1 MRTALL
7 DELTALAARDPA
19 VVLIVNDVGFSVVE
33 TFQQRFPE
41 RFINAGVAEANMI
54 GVAAGLALTG
64 RRVFVYAIAPFTTY
78 RCLEQIRLDLCRT
91 KLPVTLVGLGGGF
104 TYGQLGTTHHP
115 TEDVAVLR
123 ALPGMRVLA
132 PCDAAETRALVPYLG
147 TGGGP
152 IYLRLEKSGQPD
164 VHVTPPAVGP
174 GRAVRVRAG
183 DDVTLVAY
191 GTMVQ
196 VCLAAA
202 ERLAARGMSAGVI
215 SAVSLKPL
223 DPALLDELRA
233 RPVVSVEEHSV
244 IGGLGGALAE
254 AAADAGVPAP
264 RLRLGVPDA
273 YAEVTGDQAYLRS
286 IFGLTAEGIEGRVLS
301 VFGRGA

>member
-1 MRTALL
+1 MRTALI
-7 DELTALAARDPA
+7 DELTALAARDPKT
-19 VVLIVNDVGFSVVE
+19 VLIVNDVGFSVIE
-33 TFQQRFPE
+33 GYQRQFPD
-41 RFINAGVAEANMI
+41 RFLNAGVAEANMI

-64 RRVFVYAIAPFTTY
+64 HRVFVYAIAPFTTY

-115 TEDVAVLR
+115 TEDIAMLR

-132 PCDAAETRALVPYLG
+132 PCDSFETRALVPHLG
-147 TGGGP
+147 TGEGP
-152 IYLRLEKSGQPD
+152 VYLRLEKAGQQD
-164 VHVTPPAVGP
+164 VHTSLPPVGP
-174 GRAVRVRAG
+174 GRSVRVREG
-183 DDVTLVAY
+183 EDVTLVAC

-196 VCLAAA
+196 VGLAAA
-202 ERLAARGMSAGVI
+202 ERLATRGVRAGVV

-223 DPALLDELRA
+223 DPALVDELRT
-233 RPVVSVEEHSV
+233 RPVVTVEEHST

-264 RLRLGVPDA
+264 RLRIGVPDA
-273 YAEVTGDQAYLRS
+273 YAEVAGDQAYLRS
-286 IFGLTAEGIEGRVLS
+286 LCGLTPDGIAARVADAL
-301 VFGRGA
+301 GRGA

>member
-1 MRTALL
+1 VRTALL
-7 DELTALAARDPA
+7 DELTTLAASDPRI
-19 VVLIVNDVGFSVVE
+19 VLIVNDVGFSVVE
-33 TFQQRFPE
+33 PFQRRFPE

-64 RRVFVYAIAPFTTY
+64 YRVFVYAIAPFTTY

-115 TEDVAVLR
+115 TEDVAMLR

-132 PCDAAETRALVPYLG
+132 PCDALETRALIPYLG
-147 TGGGP
+147 TGEGP
-152 IYLRLEKSGQPD
+152 IYLRLEKAGQQN
-164 VHVTPPAVGP
+164 VHAAPPAVGP
-174 GRAVRVRAG
+174 GCSVRLREG
-183 DDVTLVAY
+183 DDVTLIAY

-196 VCLAAA
+196 VSLATA
-202 ERLAARGMSAGVI
+202 ERLASRGVSAGVI

-223 DPALLDELRA
+223 DPVLTDELRL
-233 RPVVSVEEHSV
+233 RPVVTVEEHST
-244 IGGLGGALAE
+244 IGGLGSALAE

-264 RLRLGVPDA
+264 RLRIGVADS
-273 YAEVTGDQAYLRS
+273 YAEVAGDQTYLRS
-286 IFGLTAEGIEGRVLS
+286 LAGLTADGIEARVADALGRD
-301 VFGRGA
+301 A

>member
-1 MRTALL
+1 MRTALI
-7 DELTALAARDPA
+7 DELTTLVASDPR
-19 VVLIVNDVGFSVVE
+19 VMLIVNDVGFSVIE
-33 TFQQRFPE
+33 PFQRAFPE

-64 RRVFVYAIAPFTTY
+64 YRVFVYAIAPFTTY

-115 TEDVAVLR
+115 TEDVAMLR

-132 PCDAAETRALVPYLG
+132 PCDALETRALVPHLG
-147 TGGGP
+147 TGEGP
-152 IYLRLEKSGQPD
+152 IYLRLEKAGQPD
-164 VHVTPPAVGP
+164 VHATLPAVGP
-174 GRAVRVRAG
+174 GCSVRVREG
-183 DDVTLVAY
+183 NDVTLIAY

-196 VCLAAA
+196 VSLAAA
-202 ERLAARGMSAGVI
+202 ERLAGRGVSAGVI

-233 RPVVSVEEHSV
+233 RPVVTVEEHST
-244 IGGLGGALAE
+244 IGGLGSALAE
-254 AAADAGVPAP
+254 AAADAGAPAP
-264 RLRLGVPDA
+264 RLRIGVPDA
-273 YAEVTGDQAYLRS
+273 FAEVAGDQTYLRS
-286 IFGLTAEGIEGRVLS
+286 LTGLTAERIEGRVSAVL
-301 VFGRGA
+301 GRDT

>member
-1 MRTALL
+1 MRTALI
-7 DELTALAARDPA
+7 DELTTLAARDPK
-19 VVLIVNDVGFSVVE
+19 VVLIVNDVGFSVIE
-33 TFQQRFPE
+33 PFQRQFPE

-64 RRVFVYAIAPFTTY
+64 HRVFVYAIAPFTTY

-115 TEDVAVLR
+115 TEDIAMLR
-123 ALPGMRVLA
+123 ALPGMRVLV
-132 PCDAAETRALVPYLG
+132 PCDAYETRALVPYLG
-147 TGGGP
+147 TGEGP
-152 IYLRLEKSGQPD
+152 VYLRLEKAGQQD
-164 VHVTPPAVGP
+164 IHTTPPAVGP
-174 GRAVRVRAG
+174 GRSVRVRDG
-183 DDVTLVAY
+183 DDVTLVAC

-196 VCLAAA
+196 VALGAAG
-202 ERLAARGMSAGVI
+202 RLAARGISAGVI

-233 RPVVSVEEHSV
+233 RPVVTVEEHSM

-254 AAADAGVPAP
+254 AAADARVPAP
-264 RLRLGVPDA
+264 RLRIGVPDS
-273 YAEVTGDQAYLRS
+273 YAEVAGDQAYLRS
-286 IFGLTAEGIEGRVLS
+286 LCGLTPEGIERRVADAL
-301 VFGRGA
+301 GRGV